1 MNDIVKD
8 IQIMLLKKRKID
20 FEIYLPDSTVAAFK
34 IGVAE
39 RLQKAYFNYLANPN
53 SKNDFLISLRNY
65 LLYFQES
72 VLLPQNI
79 TVDSNEYGLMEDAD
93 GKFYAISDLP
103 EYTNEKLIEDVFL
116 RNYIPEKYDDSYLL
130 YVNPQIKRI
139 TGFEKY
145 KSIEQ
150 KLAVTGALNTP
161 EGYTSLIALPTGGG
175 KSLISQTLS
184 YLNENGLT
192 IVIVPTTS
200 LSIDQER
207 VAKNNIKIHN
217 TGEIKCYYSDLP
229 DEEKVEI
236 INNLKA
242 QKLRL
247 LFISPEAL
255 IKNPVFKNEIDNAN
269 ATGYL
274 KNIIIDEAHIV
285 IEWGNFFRVDYQ
297 CLEAWRKMLYVNNK
311 RLRTILLSA
320 TYDKPTVEQLKS
332 MFSSD
337 GKFIEIRCD
346 SLRKEPR
353 FTLVKAKSKSDKTA
367 KIIELIKKL
376 PRPMIL
382 YVLSPDDAENILRIV
397 RANGITNAVTFTGKT
412 SGSERKKIIEKW
424 SNNDYEL
431 IIATSAFGVGVDKPD
446 VRTVLHTY
454 IPENPNKYYQE
465 LGRGGRDGLPCL
477 SIMCIHPEEDLDSA
491 FNMLKKVLTTE
502 KIIGRWESMFNSK
515 TTSWFQNTQMLDT
528 SVKPNYHTGEDY
540 AEDASKVD
548 VQWNIY
554 VILLLRRYN
563 MIEILDMV
571 VDNQKYYIRVQII
584 NDRLYSIDDQLVGL
598 INTIHDL
605 EWSNT
610 ERGFR
615 QIRKAV
621 QTGDK
626 ACWSEM
632 FYRTYSYVDEY
643 CAGCDN
649 HINKISDGANRFKL
663 VKKIDKPIKNIP
675 VGINNLFGRT
685 QDGVLILNELDKL
698 NVIISKGFNVVVFPD
713 DIDDNPLKYITT
725 EQDINI
731 MGEKEFFKLMDTE
744 SNYYISGGI
753 LYVHENDNNILQK
766 LNKLNKFSRK
776 HPIKVLHVFKENI
789 MLKSLE
795 KDILSYI
802 DGPQLYITDIERI

>member
-8 IQIMLLKKRKID
+8 IQIMLAEKRKID
-20 FEIYLPDSTVAAFK
+20 FKIYLPDNAVEQFK

-39 RLQKAYFNYLANPN
+39 RLQKAYFNFLANPN
-53 SKNDFLISLRNY
+53 SKNDFFISLRNY

-72 VLLPQNI
+72 VMLPKNI
-79 TVDSNEYGLMEDAD
+79 VVDDKEYGLREDAD
-93 GKFYAISDLP
+93 GKIYAITALP
-103 EYTNEKLIEDVFL
+103 EYTNEKLIEQVFL
-116 RNYIPEKYDDSYLL
+116 RNYIPEKRDDSYLL

-175 KSLISQTLS
+175 KSLISQTMG
-184 YLNENGLT
+184 YMHENGLT
-192 IVIVPTTS
+192 IVVVPTTS

-207 VAKNNIKIHN
+207 VAKNNVKIHED
-217 TGEIKCYYSDLP
+217 GEIRSYYSDLP
-229 DEEKVEI
+229 DEEKLEI
-236 INNLKA
+236 INKLKS
-242 QKLRL
+242 QQLRL

-255 IKNPVFKNEIDNAN
+255 IKNPIFKNEIDKAN
-269 ATGYL
+269 LTGYL

-320 TYDKPTVEQLKS
+320 TYDKPTAEQLKS

-337 GKFIEIRCD
+337 EKFIEIRCD

-353 FTLVKAKSKSDKTA
+353 FTLVKAKSKTDKKF
-367 KIIELIKKL
+367 KIVELIKKL

-382 YVLSPDDAENILRIV
+382 YVLSPDDAENILHIV
-397 RANGITNAVTFTGKT
+397 KANGITNAVTFTGKT
-412 SGSERKKIIEKW
+412 SGNERKKIIEKW

-477 SIMCIHPEEDLDSA
+477 SIMCIQPDEDLDSA

-502 KIIGRWESMFNSK
+502 KIIGRWESMFKSK
-515 TTSWFQNTQMLDT
+515 TTSWFQNTKMMDT
-528 SVKPNYHTGEDY
+528 SVKPNYHTSEDY

-563 MIEILDMV
+563 LIEILDMV

-584 NDRLYSIDDQLVGL
+584 DDRLYSKDDKLVEL
-598 INTIHDL
+598 INTIHDI
-605 EWSNT
+605 EWETT
-610 ERGFR
+610 ERGFK
-615 QIRKAV
+615 QIRKAI
-621 QTGDK
+621 QAGEK
-626 ACWSEM
+626 NCWSEM

-649 HINKISDGANRFKL
+649 HIHRISDGANRFKL
-663 VKKIDKPIKNIP
+663 VKKIDKPVKAIP
-675 VGINNLFGRT
+675 VGINKLFGRT
-685 QDGVLILNELDKL
+685 QDGILILKDFDKL
-698 NVIISKGFNVVVFPD
+698 DTVVSKGFNVIVFSD
-713 DIDDNPLKYITT
+713 GIGYNPLHHIANG
-725 EQDINI
+725 QDINI
-731 MGEKEFFKLMDTE
+731 MGEKEFFKIIE
-744 SNYYISGGI
+744 KECNYYISGSI
-753 LYVHENDNNILQK
+753 IYVHENNTNILQK
-766 LNKLNKFSRK
+766 LSKLNKFSRK
-776 HPIKVLHVFKENI
+776 NSIKVLHIFKENFN
-789 MLKSLE
+789 LKSLE

-802 DGPQLYITDIERI
+802 DGPQLYIADIERI